1 MISPTN
7 IVIIRPGASSLASF
21 KYNVKKCSG
30 LKSTLELNG
39 FEVEFRPDTELAPT
53 AIAIYKVDEIKS
65 RSTGE
70 VKEVPTKINETT
82 FDLVNDVK
90 LRKEELRRLVLCVKD
105 ETKPKGIK
113 AKKFGGNK
121 SMSTL

>member
-70 VKEVPTKINETT
+70 VKEGGGSGLPFIALPPRFHCLPTSLAGVPPA
-82 FDLVNDVK
+82 
-90 LRKEELRRLVLCVKD
+90 RRRNQRDGMYSCR
-105 ETKPKGIK
+105 
-113 AKKFGGNK
+113 
-121 SMSTL
+121 